1 MIGLRGLAGRSFRES
16 PMRARVY
23 ITLKPGVHDPAGKA
37 VQGGL
42 GSLGFDEVRDV
53 RIGKFFEI
61 ELEDRPDAKE
71 RLEDACRRL
80 LANTVIENF
89 RVELA

>member
-1 MIGLRGLAGRSFRES
+1 
-16 PMRARVY
+16 MRARVY
-23 ITLKPGVHDPAGKA
+23 ITLKQGVHDPAGKA

-42 GSLGFDEVRDV
+42 GSLGFDEIRDV

-61 ELEDRPDAKE
+61 ELEDRPDAQA
-71 RLEDACRRL
+71 RLEEACRKL